1 MENIIEALEWAL
13 NNTKP
18 ERPELQSDH
27 FNILT
32 NALNE
37 AKNLS
42 LNSTPS
48 DEELYHIAEKLYPKL
63 SIGGGIDSPLVRD
76 LQQSAYV
83 KGAKDLRDTFYP
95 ACKKISLYDETPRSV
110 ATTEVTPLTKETGEI
125 EWTSEAIIG
134 RVRDRHKEL
143 KAKGWD
149 YSAFYNGWLE
159 GRVDMLQQ
167 CKWNPPLSVG
177 KSVGSDNREA
187 VGFYKFVTEN
197 YFEKNTVFFSYD
209 SHAYVDFEKYG
220 ETDEPFFT
228 LEQLYQEFKSK
239 Q

>member
-48 DEELYHIAEKLYPKL
+48 DGRLLEMAKEKYPIDYCKKDA
-63 SIGGGIDSPLVRD
+63 GGAIHDANEYERKIFLDGL
-76 LQQSAYV
+76 
-83 KGAKDLRDTFYP
+83 KTLRDTYP
-95 ACKKISLYDETPRSV
+95 AKV
-110 ATTEVTPLTKETGEI
+110 
-125 EWTSEAIIG
+125 SEATFDQLLYND
-134 RVRDRHKEL
+134 VHEALHKEIGHIFSDNSIVYTNIL
-143 KAKGWD
+143 
-149 YSAFYNGWLE
+149 NRLE
-159 GRVDMLQQ
+159 KILS
-167 CKWNPPLSVG
+167 PLSVG